1 MTVCLKNANIFLS
14 DGVCK
19 GSVVYDDVSG
29 RILSVCGENDIA
41 AADSV
46 IDAKGGLLIPG
57 LVDVHTHGRAGHDFN
72 FASKEEMKEM
82 SRSYMM
88 SGVTTLLPTLAS
100 AEYEALIRSS
110 DTISEIISDE
120 NSDKNFDKNDKNKE
134 PDKAGAHFAGVHL
147 EGRYLNP
154 LKRGAHRP
162 DLLVKPNAG
171 EIAELMSHMSGAVH
185 ISAAY
190 ELEGGAEFAKKA
202 LELGATLGLA
212 HTNATYAEA
221 LEAEK
226 NGVTSYTHLMNA
238 MPPLH
243 QREGGAVCAALT
255 GDKYCELICDG
266 FHVKPEMVRLIYKLT
281 GVERLVLITD
291 SMEATGCRDGNYSI
305 AGMPVTV
312 KNGKAYTTDG
322 AIAGSTLSLIDGVKN
337 LTEFCGA
344 RFEDAVKCASENPA
358 KMVGIFDEVGSIQ
371 AGKRA
376 DMLLLN
382 PETYDIDMIICNG
395 IQHVPGEC
403 R

>member
-29 RILSVCGENDIA
+29 RILSVCGKNDIA

-46 IDAKGGLLIPG
+46 IDAKDGLLIPG

-100 AEYEALIRSS
+100 AEYEALIKSS

-120 NSDKNFDKNDKNKE
+120 ISDGNNE

-162 DLLVKPNAG
+162 DLLVKPNVG
-171 EIAELMSHMSGAVH
+171 EIEELMSHMSGAVH

-226 NGVTSYTHLMNA
+226 NGITSYTHLMNA

-281 GVERLVLITD
+281 GSERLVLITD
-291 SMEATGCRDGNYSI
+291 SMEATGCKDGNYSI

-312 KNGKAYTTDG
+312 KDGKAYTTDG

-382 PETYDIDMIICNG
+382 PETYGIELIICKG
-395 IQHVPGEC
+395 IQNAPGEC

>member
-14 DGVCK
+14 AGVCK

-46 IDAKGGLLIPG
+46 IDAKDGLLIPG

-100 AEYEALIRSS
+100 AEYEALIKSS

-120 NSDKNFDKNDKNKE
+120 ISDKNKE
-134 PDKAGAHFAGVHL
+134 PDKVGAHFAGVHL

-171 EIAELMSHMSGAVH
+171 EIEELMSHMSGAVH

-226 NGVTSYTHLMNA
+226 NGITSYTHLMNA

-291 SMEATGCRDGNYSI
+291 SMEATGCKDGNYSI
-305 AGMPVTV
+305 AGMPVIV
-312 KNGKAYTTDG
+312 KDGKAYTTDG

-337 LTEFCGA
+337 LVKFCGA

-358 KMVGIFDEVGSIQ
+358 KMVGIFDDVGSIKT
-371 AGKRA
+371 GKRA

-382 PETYDIDMIICNG
+382 AESYDIELIICNG
-395 IQHVPGEC
+395 TQHVPGEC